1 MNYKIND
8 RVVVEFLGKN
18 YNSTITSMYKHD
30 DKLFCVL
37 ADDGTK
43 IPAVGYDTNKGKWAN
58 IISKLN

>member
-1 MNYKIND
+1 MSYKIND

-30 DKLFCVL
+30 ETLFCVL

-43 IPAVGYDTNKGKWAN
+43 LFAVGYDTNKGKWAN